1 MSENQVTSRKK
12 IEDDIVMRRKKWIEQ
27 HRDILETLSLPQ
39 KQTKKIKKPSKK
51 RTKEIKAVSQKLTK
65 EIETISDKLTN
76 GIMTSVKNLFNW

>member
-1 MSENQVTSRKK
+1 MMNKK
-12 IEDDIVMRRKKWIEQ
+12 EIEDDIVMRRKKWIEQ

-39 KQTKKIKKPSKK
+39 KRANKVKTVSKK
-51 RTKEIKAVSQKLTK
+51 QSKEIKAVSKKLTK